1 MKRSI
6 LAFVIA
12 IVALAGSALAQAP
25 ERGQGGGAGQG
36 QGRGGGRGRGG
47 GLPQM
52 PPLTGPVAD
61 TVNMI
66 IAAINNQDAA
76 YLQKVVAP
84 DAVWLDEDGH
94 MLPANIWINRLMQA
108 KPAKK
113 VTITGLTGQTWDGG
127 AWAAFSYTLEET
139 TSAGAPNQMKGTNSM
154 TFKKVGNDWQVAVIH
169 AAVNGP
175 AIVAH

>member
-12 IVALAGSALAQAP
+12 MVALAGSALAQAP
-25 ERGQGGGAGQG
+25 EPGQGGGGPG
-36 QGRGGGRGRGG
+36 ERGGGGRGRGG
-47 GLPQM
+47 GGAPVA
-52 PPLTGPVAD
+52 PLTGPVGD
-61 TVNMI
+61 MVNMI
-66 IAAINNQDAA
+66 IAAINNQDAP
-76 YLQKVVAP
+76 YLQKVVAS

-127 AWAAFSYTLEET
+127 AWAAFSYTL
-139 TSAGAPNQMKGTNSM
+139 
-154 TFKKVGNDWQVAVIH
+154 D
-169 AAVNGP
+169 
-175 AIVAH
+175 